1 MTNLSQKYVGKLPP
15 GAKAML
21 RAELNSLKP
30 LVKDGIV
37 KGVKIMPGPGC
48 QVAEA
53 QAGEVYLL
61 DDVPQL
67 PLPGCKR
74 SPCCGCCYQGVVS

>member
-1 MTNLSQKYVGKLPP
+1 MTKLSPKYVGKLPP

-30 LVKDGIV
+30 LVKNGIV
-37 KGVKIMPGPGC
+37 KGVIIMPGPGC
-48 QVAEA
+48 SVSEA
-53 QAGEVYLL
+53 QAGTVYPLDEV
-61 DDVPQL
+61 PPL

-74 SPCCGCCYQGVVS
+74 SPCCACCYQGVVS